1 MNNPDELIAD
11 MGALMSGDN
20 DPQNDLPLF
29 QPSEVTDPEERIK
42 VIDVELKK
50 LGEEKRSALDDDA
63 LLMNIIRQIKRL
75 TEEKSVSLFIV
86 GEILTITNEVDDY
99 NNYNFPSLPL
109 PLLHIGTHQKAEH
122 HPPFSH
128 RRMFEHPQGC
138 G

>member
-1 MNNPDELIAD
+1 

-75 TEEKSVSLFIV
+75 TEEKSVSLSLLARTDCNQRRGRLSI
-86 GEILTITNEVDDY
+86 TITNILLLSS
-99 NNYNFPSLPL
+99 PPL

-122 HPPFSH
+122 HLPLPH
-128 RRMFEHPQGC
+128 RRMLKHPQGC

>member
-1 MNNPDELIAD
+1 MNNHDELIAD

-75 TEEKSVSLFIV
+75 TEEKSVSLSLLARTDCNQRRGRLSI
-86 GEILTITNEVDDY
+86 TITNILL
-99 NNYNFPSLPL
+99 LPPP
-109 PLLHIGTHQKAEH
+109 PLTHRDSSKGRASPTFLAQANI
-122 HPPFSH
+122 
-128 RRMFEHPQGC
+128 
-138 G
+138 

>member
-1 MNNPDELIAD
+1 MNNHDELIAD

-99 NNYNFPSLPL
+99 QLQLLTSSFSPPPPLTHRDSSKGRASPTSLPQ
-109 PLLHIGTHQKAEH
+109 TNV
-122 HPPFSH
+122 
-128 RRMFEHPQGC
+128 
-138 G
+138 